1 MKAWFVTP
9 VYRDV
14 QSFLI
19 LRERLLEIRAEA
31 GIDWVRFVVA
41 DDTAGQDPEVE
52 LLRAL
57 DDVVVLEPPFNL
69 GHQRAI
75 VFALRR
81 ALPEIADDDLIVT
94 LDADGEDRP
103 ADLPRMIAP
112 LREDQNHDQGVA
124 LAQRTERNESLGFKV
139 MYMLFRAFFRALTG
153 TTVRTGNFA
162 AMRGSVAR
170 RALGHPMFDLAYSS
184 TLLAL
189 DLPIT
194 YVPCPRG
201 DRYEGESKMTFGRL
215 SIHGLRMLMPF
226 TERIAVRALA
236 AFTFF
241 LVLGIAI
248 AVAIVFVK
256 LFTNSAIP
264 GWASIIALA
273 SLILSL
279 IALGNFVTLF
289 MLFSQTRAVSLS
301 GVENLHTG
309 EVSEPV
315 GIADEAR

>member
-1 MKAWFVTP
+1 MNAWFVTP

-31 GIDWVRFVVA
+31 GIDRVRFIVA
-41 DDTAGQDPEVE
+41 DDTAGQDPETE
-52 LLRAL
+52 LLRDL

-81 ALPEIADDDLIVT
+81 VLPEIADDELVVT

-112 LREDQNHDQGVA
+112 LREEQDHDQKIA
-124 LAQRTERNESLGFKV
+124 LALRTERNESLGFKL
-139 MYMLFRAFFRALTG
+139 MYWLFRVLFRALTG

-170 RALGHPMFDLAYSS
+170 RALRHPMFDLAYSS

-189 DLPIT
+189 DLPIA

-201 DRYEGESKMTFGRL
+201 ERYEGESKMTFGRL
-215 SIHGLRMLMPF
+215 STHGLRMLMPF

-301 GVENLHTG
+301 SVEDLHAGDIAET
-309 EVSEPV
+309 V